1 MQLVRLS
8 LVDWD
13 TQPVNGSDNFKT
25 GANST
30 IRVVPMIW
38 DNSVLFLEQ
47 IGPSLVAHACTHFED
62 FCVGFLLFSSPFFAV
77 LLLLLP
83 FAFHILSGYLKKLG
97 VLRTKPG
104 NGTLIS

>member
-13 TQPVNGSDNFKT
+13 TQPVNGSDN
-25 GANST
+25 SI
-30 IRVVPMIW
+30 IRAVPMIW
-38 DNSVLFLEQ
+38 NNSVLFLEQ
-47 IGPSLVAHACTHFED
+47 IAPSPVAHARTHFED
-62 FCVGFLLFSSPFFAV
+62 FCKGFLLFSSPFFAV

-97 VLRTKPG
+97 V
-104 NGTLIS
+104 N